1 MFEVERFNKQ
11 VGDVV
16 LCNIHGDN
24 EYMATIIE
32 INEEE
37 EYCVVTDQNDE
48 VFDVAFDDMEE

>member
-37 EYCVVTDQNDE
+37 EYCVI
-48 VFDVAFDDMEE
+48 